1 MPFGI
6 LAKHRSHLARLIM
19 TNETTDSKSSEFEI
33 VKMRL
38 VGLLPT
44 VELEWSAFRCQ
55 NRVVFQSGEL
65 IKCMN
70 AIKAIGFD
78 QLTDL
83 TAVDLLEYGNANDRF
98 ELVYCLLSIDSGLRL
113 IAKTY
118 LNEPDLSIS
127 SATSVWFG
135 ADWLEREVY
144 DMFGIVFIGHP
155 NMKRLLLPQEFQSF
169 PLRKDYPVKGRG
181 ERHNFPVITRAES

>member
-1 MPFGI
+1 M
-6 LAKHRSHLARLIM
+6 A
-19 TNETTDSKSSEFEI
+19 NETSDSKPSEIEA
-33 VKMRL
+33 VKSRL
-38 VGLLPT
+38 AGLLPN
-44 VELEWSAFRCQ
+44 VSLEWSNFRDQ
-55 NRVVFQSGEL
+55 TRVVCPASEL
-65 IKCMN
+65 LKCLN
-70 AIKAIGFD
+70 AFKTVGFD

-83 TAVDLLEYGNANDRF
+83 TAVDLLEYGNVNDRF
-98 ELVYCLLSIDSGLRL
+98 EVVYCLLNVDAGLRL

-118 LNEPDLSIS
+118 LNEPDLTIP

-144 DMFGIVFIGHP
+144 DMYGILFEGHP
-155 NMKRLLLPQEFQSF
+155 NFKRLLLPDDFQSF

>member
-1 MPFGI
+1 M
-6 LAKHRSHLARLIM
+6 A
-19 TNETTDSKSSEFEI
+19 NETSETKTTEI
-33 VKMRL
+33 DAVRSRL
-38 VGLLPT
+38 SELLAGT
-44 VELEWSAFRCQ
+44 ALEWSEFRSQTRVICPAGEILKCLNAFKS
-55 NRVVFQSGEL
+55 V
-65 IKCMN
+65 
-70 AIKAIGFD
+70 GFD

-98 ELVYCLLSIDSGLRL
+98 EVVYCLLNVDSGLRL

-118 LNEPDLSIS
+118 LNEPDLTIP

-144 DMFGIVFIGHP
+144 DMYGIIFAGHP
-155 NMKRLLLPQEFQSF
+155 NFKRLLLPDEFQSF